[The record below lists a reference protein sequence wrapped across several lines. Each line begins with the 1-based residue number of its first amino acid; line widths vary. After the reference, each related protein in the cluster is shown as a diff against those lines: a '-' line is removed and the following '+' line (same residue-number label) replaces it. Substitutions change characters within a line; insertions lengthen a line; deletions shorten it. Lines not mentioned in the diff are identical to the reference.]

1 MKINDLSYLEDISE
15 ALSIE
20 GGKQR
25 TTVNISQNARATV
38 SNIDGISLGNTAIAM
53 NLAIVN
59 ITNYLVQRLGN
70 LW

>member
-70 LW
+70 L